1 MAPHRAR
8 LGLTVCLIGPEC
20 TGKTTLAQR
29 LAVRFDV
36 PWVREYAREYA
47 LRAGR
52 MLTFEDVVPI
62 ARGQMAIE
70 DAAASDGLIILDTD
84 LISTVVYSGHY
95 YDQCPLWIG
104 SEAKARKADLYL
116 LTDIDIPWAA
126 DEVRDS
132 AATRAALHGEFS
144 TTLAAFG
151 AQFVVI
157 RGNWDARFA
166 AAEKAIAGV
175 YHRICEEKTR

>member
-8 LGLTVCLIGPEC
+8 VCLIGPEC
-20 TGKTTLAQR
+20 SGKTTLAER

-36 PWVREYAREYA
+36 PWVPEFAREYA
-47 LRAGR
+47 QRVGR
-52 MLTFEDVVPI
+52 LLTFEDVVPI
-62 ARGQMAIE
+62 ARGQMALE
-70 DAAASDGLIILDTD
+70 DAAAYDDLIILDTD

-95 YDQCPLWIG
+95 YDQCPVWIG
-104 SEAKARKADLYL
+104 HEARARKADLYL

-144 TTLAAFG
+144 VTLAAFG
-151 AQFVVI
+151 ARFVVI
-157 RGNWDARFA
+157 RGGWDARFA
-166 AAEKAIAGV
+166 AAERAIDARV
-175 YHRICEEKTR
+175 RSKV

>member
-8 LGLTVCLIGPEC
+8 DGLTVCLIGPEC

-36 PWVREYAREYA
+36 PWVREFAREYA

-52 MLTFEDVVPI
+52 LLTFEDVEPI

-70 DAAASDGLIILDTD
+70 DAAASDGLIILDAD

-104 SEAKARKADLYL
+104 REAKARRADLYL

-126 DEVRDS
+126 DDVRDS

-144 TTLAAFG
+144 VTLAAFG
-151 AQFVVI
+151 ARFVVI
-157 RGNWDARFA
+157 RGDRDARLA

-175 YHRICEEKTR
+175 RSKV